1 MVLNLMPQVFA
12 EAGPGVV
19 TGQPGQERADEAVV
33 LAGPE
38 IDLLIVNTHQIP
50 PIEQVAQLIMQAG
63 KPVPPSSFECH
74 PDIVARVDGLALPGS
89 PAGAQAAARELVA
102 A

>member
-33 LAGPE
+33 LAGRE
-38 IDLLIVNTHQIP
+38 IDLLVVNTHQIP
-50 PIEQVAQLIMQAG
+50 PIEQVAQLILQAG
-63 KPVPPSSFECH
+63 KPVPPSGFGCP
-74 PDIVARVDGLALPGS
+74 PDIVARVDGRAAFSGCG
-89 PAGAQAAARELVA
+89 PAIPA
-102 A
+102 